1 MEYAFGICIARLKLI
16 VIRKRLFPGEA
27 GSSRTGQRKRGNF
40 CNPFACDPA
49 RELTA
54 EKKTQ
59 WHPPHDTS
67 LQKGGQTG
75 RTFSL
80 RCKRR
85 ELSFLQPSVPVP
97 NSSFPYSSSMCSFS
111 EDPKVAA
118 IPLRLGNLENKHPN
132 QLHNWFPIDGRCCLS
147 HLLNMSLK
155 KKKKKIKQWISQGLP
170 KEWLTWW
177 ALWVSLS
184 CWQLVFLNKLVPA
197 EVGWILS
204 DPPELMSLKT
214 LKTAPHFD
222 YL

>member
-155 KKKKKIKQWISQGLP
+155 KKKKKRSSS
-170 KEWLTWW
+170 E
-177 ALWVSLS
+177 
-184 CWQLVFLNKLVPA
+184 FLRACQKN
-197 EVGWILS
+197 
-204 DPPELMSLKT
+204 D
-214 LKTAPHFD
+214 
-222 YL
+222 